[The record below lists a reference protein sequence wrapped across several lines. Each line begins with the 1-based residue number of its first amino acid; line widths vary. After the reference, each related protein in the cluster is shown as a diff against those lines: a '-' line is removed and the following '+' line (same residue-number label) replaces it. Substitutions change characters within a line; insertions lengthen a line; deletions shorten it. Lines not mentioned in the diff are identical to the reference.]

1 MAEPGF
7 QTDCNGEQVSAV
19 LIRGLGTVTPRGSFA
34 QETAIPLAAD
44 RCCHDERERQW
55 LERIYRASGVQRRGS
70 VLLDRNDDA
79 ASIEAFYP
87 PRTSIDDRGPTTA
100 TRLARYAQ
108 EAGRLAARACNS
120 ALSDAAIEPSRIT
133 HLVTV
138 SCTGLFSPGLDAEL
152 IAQLG
157 LPRDVGRLNLG
168 FMGCHGALNGLRAA
182 SALAR
187 SAPDTRVLLC
197 CVELCS
203 LHFCYG
209 WNPQQVVANALFA
222 DGAAAAILS
231 PAHDAGLQ
239 LRDTASLLTHDSA
252 DAMTWRIG
260 DHGFEMGLTL
270 EVPKRIRASL
280 KTWLEPWLAS
290 HDLAINDVAHW
301 AIHPGGPEIIQ
312 AALDSLDLPAEAGR
326 HSRAVL
332 AEHGNMS
339 SPTVLF
345 ILQRM
350 RAGGITGPIVAL
362 GFGPGLMFEAA
373 LFA

>member
-1 MAEPGF
+1 M
-7 QTDCNGEQVSAV
+7 
-19 LIRGLGTVTPRGSFA
+19 
-34 QETAIPLAAD
+34 
-44 RCCHDERERQW
+44 
-55 LERIYRASGVQRRGS
+55 
-70 VLLDRNDDA
+70 
-79 ASIEAFYP
+79 
-87 PRTSIDDRGPTTA
+87 
-100 TRLARYAQ
+100 
-108 EAGRLAARACNS
+108 
-120 ALSDAAIEPSRIT
+120 
-133 HLVTV
+133 
-138 SCTGLFSPGLDAEL
+138 
-152 IAQLG
+152 
-157 LPRDVGRLNLG
+157 
-168 FMGCHGALNGLRAA
+168 
-182 SALAR
+182 
-187 SAPDTRVLLC
+187 
-197 CVELCS
+197 
-203 LHFCYG
+203 
-209 WNPQQVVANALFA
+209 
-222 DGAAAAILS
+222 
-231 PAHDAGLQ
+231 Q